1 MPSEPR
7 EAREEQRLR
16 LVEGQGGGGDGRP
29 GRIARAS
36 VWTVVSTVGMSGLR
50 LVSQMVLSYLLLPS
64 HFGVIAI
71 MRTFLTFVEMVSDMG
86 IRGAVLY
93 HEKGE
98 ERSFLGTAFSVQFLR
113 GVAMWLLTCA
123 IAWPAATFYHEPIL
137 LVLLPIAGLESV
149 NNGLLSVRT
158 YVDERRMR
166 VGMPTILEVL
176 ALCVSILTTITWAAI
191 EPSVWA
197 LAAGPVVG
205 GFVRAAFSH
214 WWYRAERVPLA
225 WDREH
230 ARDLFSFGRWVLGST
245 MVSFVAQQF
254 HVLFLGKFLALGLL
268 GVYQVAWNFCAQ
280 ASKPIT
286 ALANRVVIPHYA
298 EFQRRSASEH
308 GEVVR
313 RSLPRF
319 LPACLLAC
327 LCAGLFA
334 PALFGLFYKASF
346 SAGGEMGQLFAVVV
360 WFMVLQHVPR
370 SALLSLGAS
379 REQAG
384 TAVANAVMT
393 VLGVAGGFFLSGR
406 SINGAIIGNALGNVA
421 GCAYGAFALQRRGIR
436 VAGQMTGYSA
446 FFLVL
451 LGLGVGATH
460 LIVDQG
466 WLRTPLASLVVTVL
480 VAAPLSLW
488 VWRST
493 RPPRPR
499 SLAAGQEG

>member
-1 MPSEPR
+1 M
-7 EAREEQRLR
+7 R
-16 LVEGQGGGGDGRP
+16 LVEGDGARAESRP
-29 GRIARAS
+29 KQIARAS

-98 ERSFLGTAFSVQFLR
+98 DRTFLGTAFSVQFLR
-113 GVAMWLLTCA
+113 GVAMWLITCA
-123 IAWPAATFYHEPIL
+123 IAWPAATFYDEPIL
-137 LVLLPIAGLESV
+137 LLLLPVAGLESV
-149 NNGLLSVRT
+149 NNGLLSVRS

-166 VGMPTILEVL
+166 VAMPAILEIL
-176 ALCVSILTTITWAAI
+176 ALCVSILTTITWAALS
-191 EPSVWA
+191 PSVWA

-205 GFVRAAFSH
+205 GFVRSMFSH
-214 WWYRAERVPLA
+214 WWYRAERVPMT
-225 WDREH
+225 WDKEH
-230 ARDLFSFGRWVLGST
+230 AHDLFSFGRWVLGST
-245 MVSFVAQQF
+245 TVSFVAQQF
-254 HVLFLGKFLALGLL
+254 HVLFLGKFLALGVL

-298 EFQRRSASEH
+298 EFQRRSAAEH
-308 GEVVR
+308 GDVVR

-334 PALFGLFYKASF
+334 PALFGLFYDDSF
-346 SAGGEMGQLFAVVV
+346 VEGGAMGQLFAIVV

-393 VLGVAGGFFLSGR
+393 VVGVVGGFFLAGHSVT
-406 SINGAIIGNALGNVA
+406 GAILGNALGNVA
-421 GCAYGAFALQRRGIR
+421 GCAYGALALHRRKIH
-436 VAGQMTGYSA
+436 VARQMAGYSA
-446 FFLVL
+446 LFLAL
-451 LGLGVGATH
+451 LAAGVGLTGTLTA
-460 LIVDQG
+460 QAG
-466 WLRTPLASLVVTVL
+466 LRPPLASLASTVL
-480 VAAPLSLW
+480 LAAPLSIW

-493 RPPRPR
+493 KPPRPR
-499 SLAAGQEG
+499 PVSADQEA